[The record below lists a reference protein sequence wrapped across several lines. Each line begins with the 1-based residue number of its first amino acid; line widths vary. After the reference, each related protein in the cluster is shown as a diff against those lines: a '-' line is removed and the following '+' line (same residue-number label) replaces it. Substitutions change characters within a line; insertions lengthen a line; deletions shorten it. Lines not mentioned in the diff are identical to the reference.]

1 MRPTQRPTATGMR
14 VRSTR
19 DANVLFHAVT
29 CGILPMVT
37 RRLDAADRATLRP
50 GCVYVWEE
58 RSPASDATGAG
69 MERFTEGRHWHPS
82 RVRDDFLLYI
92 EKDWDTNETHT
103 SERNRMLRH
112 NRESY
117 SSNSYTT
124 QPVKRQPLVKQT
136 YSAWVNTGTSLKKWH
151 MNAYYTED
159 TLEHLRI
166 VDDVPILANLHV
178 PHECYQRARSSTVGS
193 NKKAERGPREALP
206 TDVSM
211 SFAPRRNSISA
222 ASQSS
227 QSDRDQ
233 SLSQGFSP
241 FIVQARYS
249 PFPPSPVSAIASS
262 SQLCVRTRTP
272 ILSECAPLSD
282 GQRQPRPVLV
292 AASQRPAYEDHHRNK
307 THFASPSPAPSATS
321 SHLSSLPSPAASDNA
336 GPSPLLLT
344 PATPVLPSGSCDPRS
359 LVPLEHLRAGQL
371 AHRREPAD
379 DEILRSFRLL

>member
-1 MRPTQRPTATGMR
+1 
-14 VRSTR
+14 
-19 DANVLFHAVT
+19 
-29 CGILPMVT
+29 MVT
-37 RRLDAADRATLRP
+37 RRLDAADRAALRP
-50 GCVYVWEE
+50 GCVYIWEE

-82 RVRDDFLLYI
+82 RVRDDFLLYV
-92 EKDWDTNETHT
+92 EKDWDAIETHV
-103 SERNRMLRH
+103 SERNRMPRQVSYLRVSQLLFSYLKLRACEHYRH
-112 NRESY
+112 NHESY
-117 SSNSYTT
+117 SSNSYAI
-124 QPVKRQPLVKQT
+124 QSVKRQPLVKQT

-159 TLEHLRI
+159 SLEHLRI

-211 SFAPRRNSISA
+211 SFAPRRNSIST

-241 FIVQARYS
+241 FIVQPRYS

-262 SQLCVRTRTP
+262 SQLCIRVRTP
-272 ILSECAPLSD
+272 ILSECAPVSD
-282 GQRQPRPVLV
+282 DQHQHRPVLV
-292 AASQRPAYEDHHRNK
+292 AARQRPGSEDRYRNK
-307 THFASPSPAPSATS
+307 THIALPSPAPSAVS
-321 SHLSSLPSPAASDNA
+321 SHLSSLPSPTADDNA

-344 PATPVLPSGSCDPRS
+344 TATPVLPSGSCDPRS

-371 AHRREPAD
+371 AHHRAPAD